1 MSLPDFTLAGSFGC
15 TTKPALVN
23 NVDGVETAFPENVTK
38 IFFNTR
44 AMSAKNEKEK
54 IKKNLGT
61 LRNLLKNNAY
71 RANDYT
77 RKYQKGNLS
86 IALQRNCPQIPH
98 KGNLEMLRFPYLGID
113 MLNPNLPSVYGMIL
127 RLPITTILEQMLK
140 LMKQVQTIRDSGY
153 IHGDIRMENVMI
165 HPETGRM
172 TIIDFDFFQPVNIF
186 FEKYMSKITT
196 DSINV
201 PPDVFINLRRYS
213 KQVFFKYFQ
222 NYVTY
227 YEETF
232 HINPSYL
239 SSNNFNVLRDIAKNF
254 QETEDFL
261 KQGNSFMS
269 YQELQE
275 KLKVEL
281 AKYLDSYGLGMT
293 LMHFL
298 ATLYGSIIRPQ
309 PLTDAEYS
317 QLKTIFLSAG
327 SISYTPPQ
335 IQLIADTL
343 HSVALEIIFPLA
355 HFSLPKRLDISAAIP
370 MMEKLIADFKI
381 RWAQISPLPNSP
393 MSSRAPSPSTLPLPN
408 FTHLNALN
416 STEGFKGGK
425 IKMKTLKRRKTHKK
439 RRV

>member
-1 MSLPDFTLAGSFGC
+1 MSLPDFALAGSYGC
-15 TTKPALVN
+15 TTKPALKN
-23 NVDGVETAFPENVTK
+23 NINGVETEFPDNVTK
-38 IFFNTR
+38 IFFNTK
-44 AMSAKNEKEK
+44 SVTAKNEKAK

-61 LRNLLKNNAY
+61 IRNILKNNAY

-77 RKYQKGNLS
+77 RKYKRKNLS
-86 IALQRNCPQIPH
+86 LNLQADCPRIPRQ
-98 KGNLEMLRFPYLGID
+98 GNLEMLRFPYLGVD
-113 MLNPNLPSVYGMIL
+113 MLNPNLPSIYGMIL
-127 RLPITTILEQMLK
+127 RLPIPTILEQMLK
-140 LMKQVQTIRDSGY
+140 LMKHVQMIRDSGY

-186 FEKYMSKITT
+186 FEKYMGKITT

-201 PPDVFINLRRYS
+201 PPDVFINLLRYS
-213 KQVFFKYFQ
+213 RQVFLKYFQ
-222 NYVTY
+222 NYVRY

-232 HINPSYL
+232 VINPSYL
-239 SSNNFNVLRDIAKNF
+239 SSNNFNVLREIGKNF

-269 YQELQE
+269 HHELQE
-275 KLKVEL
+275 KLKVVL
-281 AKYLDSYGLGMT
+281 VQYLDSYGLGMA

-298 ATLYGSIIRPQ
+298 ATVYGNIIRPQ

-317 QLKTIFLSAG
+317 QLNSKFLSTG

-343 HSVALEIIFPLA
+343 HSVALDIIFPLA

-370 MMEKLIADFKI
+370 MMERSIVDFKM
-381 RWAQISPLPNSP
+381 RWAEISPLPSSP
-393 MSSRAPSPSTLPLPN
+393 ISSRAPSPSDIPSPN
-408 FTHLNALN
+408 FGSLNAFN
-416 STEGFKGGK
+416 STDGFKGGK
-425 IKMKTLKRRKTHKK
+425 RKIKMAKRRKTNKK